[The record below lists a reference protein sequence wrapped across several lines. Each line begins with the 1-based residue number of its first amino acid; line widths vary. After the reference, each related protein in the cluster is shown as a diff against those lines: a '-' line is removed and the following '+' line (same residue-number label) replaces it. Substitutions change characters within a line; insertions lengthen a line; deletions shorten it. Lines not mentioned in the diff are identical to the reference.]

1 MYITSQALNVIE
13 EKFGCPREM
22 HLSQEIGAGEMK
34 IVRASRRRSR
44 SHDVTLFIF
53 NAEGNLA
60 VVRKPFYPS
69 GAFRA
74 PSGGVRP
81 GEDFE
86 AGAKREA
93 LEETGL
99 EIEILHYVLKVSAHF
114 ISHGHEEPW
123 TSYVLIARA
132 TGGELRPIDTEEI
145 EDAKWVSPEDLQT
158 CIRQTLLGTGWGLF
172 QYRVNLTDET
182 MRLIFEGAS

>member
-1 MYITSQALNVIE
+1 M
-13 EKFGCPREM
+13 EKKYGRPREVR
-22 HLSQEIGAGEMK
+22 LSQEIGAGEMK
-34 IVRASRRRSR
+34 IVRASRRRAR

-53 NAEGNLA
+53 NEEGNLA
-60 VVRKPFYPS
+60 VVRKPFYPP

-99 EIEILHYVLKVSAHF
+99 EVELLHYVLKVSADF
-114 ISHGHEEPW
+114 VSGGHQEPW
-123 TSYVLIARA
+123 TSYVFIARA
-132 TGGELRPIDTEEI
+132 VGGHLHPIDTEEI
-145 EDAKWVSPEDLQT
+145 EDAQWVSPEDLQT
-158 CIRQTLLGTGWGLF
+158 RIRRTLLGTGWGLF
-172 QYRVNLTDET
+172 EYRVSLTDET
-182 MRLIFEGAS
+182 MRLIFEGTS